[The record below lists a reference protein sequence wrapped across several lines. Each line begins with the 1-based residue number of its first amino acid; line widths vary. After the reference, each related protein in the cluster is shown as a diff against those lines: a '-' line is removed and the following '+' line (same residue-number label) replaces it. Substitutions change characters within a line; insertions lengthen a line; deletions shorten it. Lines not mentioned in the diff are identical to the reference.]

1 MTPATPPRTL
11 SEQKAV
17 RAGVVLTIAVH
28 VTALLVFSLL
38 DSSNGLADT
47 TRSRKFYLCN
57 GGTMRCPLPPAK
69 PVMRGIELSLSGRLD
84 VIEAVVVPRL
94 GMAEKQAGLPKL
106 QKYEQPDKIQDAVN
120 IDRDNPTPEEIKNK
134 AAKEKK
140 AELDKRRKN
149 PLENILGAPEDDDP
163 RKRATSLDRI
173 VGVAEG
179 STWGSGT
186 EVKPGNIY
194 AGRVAMLFK
203 QNFVVPTSIPKDQLA
218 TLKMRVHIQRIGP
231 KGDILEYRILAKSTN
246 QPFNLAGEALIQKF
260 TSKEGGKL
268 SLPEPDP
275 QTLGYINQHGI
286 VVDLDGSLFQE

>member
-1 MTPATPPRTL
+1 VA
-11 SEQKAV
+11 
-17 RAGVVLTIAVH
+17 LTVAVH
-28 VTALLVFSLL
+28 VGALVLFSLF
-38 DSSNGLADT
+38 DTGAGLADT
-47 TRSRKFYLCN
+47 AQSRRFYLCN
-57 GGTMRCPLPPAK
+57 GGTTRCALREVK
-69 PVMRGIELSLSGRLD
+69 PVMRNIELSLSGRLD

-94 GMAEKQAGLPKL
+94 GLLDKQVGLPKL
-106 QKYEQPDKIQDAVN
+106 QKYEQPEKLQEAIN
-120 IDRDNPTPEEIKNK
+120 IDRDNPTPQEVLNK
-134 AAKEKK
+134 AQKDKK

-149 PLENILGAPEDDDP
+149 PLENILGAPEEDDP

-186 EVKPGNIY
+186 EVKPGNVY
-194 AGRVAMLFK
+194 AGRVAMIFK
-203 QNFVVPTSIPKDQLA
+203 QNFLVPTSIPKDQLA
-218 TLKMRVHIQRIGP
+218 ALKMRVHIQRISP
-231 KGDILEYRILAKSTN
+231 KGDILDYRILAKSTS

-268 SLPEPDP
+268 ALPEPDP

>member
-1 MTPATPPRTL
+1 MNSGTPGTL
-11 SEQKAV
+11 PDPKAV
-17 RAGVVLTIAVH
+17 RIGVALTVLVH
-28 VTALLVFSLL
+28 VGALLLFWLA
-38 DSSNGLADT
+38 DSGPGLADT
-47 TRSRKFYLCN
+47 SQSRRFYLCD
-57 GGTMRCPLPPAK
+57 GGTKRCALREVK
-69 PVMRGIELSLSGRLD
+69 PVMRGLELSLSGKLD

-94 GMAEKQAGLPKL
+94 GMVEKQVGLPKL
-106 QKYEQPDKIQDAVN
+106 QKYEQPEKIQDAVN
-120 IDRDNPTPEEIKNK
+120 IERDNPTPEEVRNK
-134 AAKEKK
+134 AQKDKK

-163 RKRATSLDRI
+163 RKRASSLDRI
-173 VGVAEG
+173 VGVTEG

-186 EVKPGNIY
+186 EVKPGNVY

-203 QNFVVPTSIPKDQLA
+203 QNFVVPTSIPRDQLA
-218 TLKMRVHIQRIGP
+218 KLKMRVHILRVSP
-231 KGDILEYRILAKSTN
+231 KGDIVEYRILAKSTS

-268 SLPEPDP
+268 ALPEPDP

>member
-1 MTPATPPRTL
+1 MSTDP
-11 SEQKAV
+11 EQKAL
-17 RAGVVLTIAVH
+17 RAGVVLTLAVH
-28 VTALLVFSLL
+28 LAAALLFSLA
-38 DSSNGLADT
+38 DSGPGLADT
-47 TRSRKFYLCN
+47 KRIRHFYLCDD
-57 GGTMRCPLPPAK
+57 GRKRCPLPAIK
-69 PVMRGIELSLSGRLD
+69 PLMRGPEVSLSGRLE
-84 VIEAVVVPRL
+84 VIEAIVVPRL
-94 GMAEKQAGLPKL
+94 GLAEKMAGMPKL

-120 IDRDNPTPEEIKNK
+120 IDRDNPTPEEVANK

-149 PLENILGAPEDDDP
+149 PLENILGAPEEDDP

-194 AGRVAMLFK
+194 AGRVATIFK
-203 QNFVVPTSIPKDQLA
+203 QHFAVPTSITRAQLA
-218 TLKMRVHIQRIGP
+218 TLKMRVHIQRISAT
-231 KGDILEYRILAKSTN
+231 GDIVAYRILGKSASH
-246 QPFNLAGEALIQKF
+246 PFNLAGEALIQKF

-268 SLPEPDP
+268 ALPVPDP
-275 QTLGYINQHGI
+275 ATLGYINEHGI